1 MMKIKSVYQTEFWRK
16 TGHKFWLT
24 LLLLSA
30 AGLLSACSFLK
41 MFVDSSPLKQI
52 QIIAEINANQNTATA
67 IDIVFVYDDNAV
79 SLLPKTSPEWF
90 EKKAALMLSLA
101 NNIEVVSLQ
110 MPPATLANVDLPAK
124 HSKAVGVYSFINYLD
139 VSGQAVGNLTPYK
152 IMSIW
157 LAPTSVLY
165 KGK

>member
-1 MMKIKSVYQTEFWRK
+1 MNIQFTYRPDFLKK
-16 TGHKFWLT
+16 TGSRLRLV
-24 LLLLSA
+24 LLLLVVVSFF
-30 AGLLSACSFLK
+30 SACGFIK
-41 MFVDSSPLKQI
+41 KFFNSSPLKEI
-52 QIIAEINANQNTATA
+52 KIIAGINANQNTATA
-67 IDIVFVYDDNAV
+67 IDIVFVYDNNAV

-101 NNIEVVSLQ
+101 SNIEVVGLQ

-152 IMSIW
+152 TMSIW
-157 LAPTSVLY
+157 LTPTSVLY